1 MVTRHIAVIAVTIHC
16 VSIDFANLAQCET
29 SPEPS
34 RRKIVL
40 IAGPKS
46 HGPVGNGMHDYGWS
60 VKLLKVMLDNSNIR
74 DAIRVEYHLDG
85 FPEDAGTLNDADTIM
100 IVSDGRDGH
109 IGKEALHFASE
120 ANLKAV
126 QKQIDRGCGFLTFHF
141 STFAPDKYAKQICEW
156 SGGYFDW
163 ETDGERKW
171 YSAIQTKDTE
181 VLPASEKHPVLNGVS
196 PFKMREEFYFNI
208 RFAPEGDDVTGLTPI
223 WRVPILPGRE
233 GNGNVVAWARERANG
248 GRGFGTTCGHFYDNW
263 KHENFR
269 KVMLNAIAWTARC
282 AVPSN
287 GVEARYYSHLEITK
301 AISNEQSE

>member
-1 MVTRHIAVIAVTIHC
+1 MPNLRIGIVIAALVAC
-16 VSIDFANLAQCET
+16 CPCCSANAESQPET
-29 SPEPS
+29 P

-46 HGPVGNGMHDYGWS
+46 HGPVGNGIHDYGWS

-74 DAIRVEYHLDG
+74 DEIRVEHHLDG
-85 FPEDAGTLNDADTIM
+85 FPTDVKTLDDADTIM

-141 STFAPDKYAKQICEW
+141 STFAPDQYAKQICHW

-171 YSAIQTKDTE
+171 FSAIQTKTTV
-181 VLPASEKHPVLNGVS
+181 VLPSEPMHPVLTGVT
-196 PFKMREEFYFNI
+196 PFQMREEFYFRI
-208 RFAPEGDDVTGLTPI
+208 RFAPEGSEIKDLTPI
-223 WRVPILPGRE
+223 WSVPVLAGSK
-233 GNGNVVAWARERANG
+233 GYANVVAWAKQRANG

-269 KVMLNAIAWTARC
+269 RAILNAIAWTAHVS
-282 AVPSN
+282 VPDA
-287 GVEARYYSHLEITK
+287 GVNARYFSHAEITRTL
-301 AISNEQSE
+301 SRRP

>member
-1 MVTRHIAVIAVTIHC
+1 MISHRLAII
-16 VSIDFANLAQCET
+16 SIMFAFASPLFLNRGDAEDR
-29 SPEPS
+29 PEPP
-34 RRKIVL
+34 RHKIVL

-46 HGPVGNGMHDYGWS
+46 HGPIGNGMHDYGWS

-85 FPEDAGTLNDADTIM
+85 FPGDVKTLDDADTIM

-120 ANLKAV
+120 ANLKTV

-141 STFAPDKYAKQICEW
+141 STFAPDKYSKQICDW

-163 ETDGERKW
+163 ETGGVRKW

-181 VLPASEKHPVLNGVS
+181 VLPATPKHPILNGVS

-233 GNGNVVAWARERANG
+233 ERGNVVAWAKQRPNG

-263 KHENFR
+263 KYSDFR
-269 KVMLNAIAWTARC
+269 RVMLNAIAWTARLD
-282 AVPSN
+282 VPED
-287 GVEARYYSHLEITK
+287 GVEARYYSHREIIE
-301 AISNEQSE
+301 AISGD